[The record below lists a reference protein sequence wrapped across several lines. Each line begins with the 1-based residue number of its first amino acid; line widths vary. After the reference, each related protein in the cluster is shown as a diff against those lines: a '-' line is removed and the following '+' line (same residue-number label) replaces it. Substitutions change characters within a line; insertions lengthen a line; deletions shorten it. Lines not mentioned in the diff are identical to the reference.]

1 MKTVYV
7 ELGTRSYPVLIGQ
20 DLLGRDDVLRT
31 HIGSGRVLVVTN
43 TTVGPL
49 FLERTLAALPADKTS
64 SLVLPD
70 GEVHKTV
77 ATWSRIVDEL
87 VRIRATRDACIVSLG
102 GGVIGDM
109 AGFAAA
115 SYMRGIDFVQVPTTL
130 LAQVDASVGGKTG
143 VNHREGKNLIGAFH
157 QPRAVIVDIATM
169 ATLPDRE
176 YRAGVAEVV
185 KYGLIRDPSFFD
197 WLESH
202 IEAVNQRAPG
212 AVQTMVEVSVRNKAE
227 VVAADEREAGSRA
240 LLNLGH
246 SFGHAIETLTGYEQ
260 FLHGEAVAIGM
271 VVAARLSE
279 IRGILAEGAVT
290 RLRSLLSRLGLP
302 VQVPGSL
309 SESAIFSR
317 LALDKKTLDGQL
329 RLILLDGIGAARVD
343 TGSSE
348 SQILEAI
355 EDCRA

>member
-1 MKTVYV
+1 MKTVNV

-20 DLLGRDDVLRT
+20 DLLARDDVLRA
-31 HIGSGRVLVVTN
+31 HVGNGRVLVVTN
-43 TTVGPL
+43 TTVAPL
-49 FLERTLAALPADKTS
+49 FLEKTLAVLPADKAS
-64 SLVLPD
+64 SLILPD

-77 ATWSRIVDEL
+77 ATWNRIVDEL

-143 VNHREGKNLIGAFH
+143 VNHSEGKNLIGAFH
-157 QPRAVIVDIATM
+157 QPRAVIVDITTM

-185 KYGLIRDPSFFD
+185 KYGLIRDPVFLD
-197 WLESH
+197 WLERH
-202 IEAVNQRAPG
+202 IEAINQRAPE

-246 SFGHAIETLTGYEQ
+246 SFAHAIETLTGYER

-271 VVAARLSE
+271 VIAARLSE
-279 IRGILAEGAVT
+279 IRGTVPEGAVT
-290 RLRSLLSRLGLP
+290 RLRTLLERLGLP

-309 SESAIFSR
+309 SSPAIFAR

-329 RLILLDGIGAARVD
+329 RLILLRGMGTACVD

-348 SQILEAI
+348 PQILEAI
-355 EDCRA
+355 EACRA